1 MAKKKKPVMPAVPRD
16 HDDAS
21 LSELVPFRSKN
32 IKIFKSP
39 LFLLTILL
47 AIGVPFLF
55 AAMGSALG
63 NPDDQQRF
71 GALVTINLIICFF
84 VVMLFQLMIFFYS
97 RTSRPIWTY
106 MYPFAAVCVIMM
118 TPLIMPYFFVFRTI
132 LPGNI
137 GMGAN
142 SNFIMTFIGMFFGAG
157 LMEELLKATPILF
170 GAWWTLKAES
180 KPDLKENFFWK
191 IIHVRGPLDGALM
204 GIFAGGAFTF
214 IETGTQYVPNMVQDI
229 TKETGDLSLGMA
241 GGLLLLMP
249 RVLGSL
255 VGHMAYA
262 GIAGYFIGLAVIRPK
277 QMWKLLGIGWLAAS
291 IIHALWN
298 SVSVISPMLNYVIAG
313 ISAVG
318 LVAAILK
325 ARHIDAK
332 EAGRAAESF
341 GSIVVENDHKQKAK
355 PATTASPPPAQA
367 TAAPTPAPAAAPT
380 VAKAEILMLDIEGLQ
395 IPLRANS
402 AFDLGSEPALNG
414 RGAGVTAAVVPHPT
428 RKNVIGLRN
437 SGASAWSATLRDG
450 STQMIEINQNIRL
463 APGVTIDFGGN
474 LIGTVVGLG

>member
-1 MAKKKKPVMPAVPRD
+1 MAKKKKPVMPSVPRD
-16 HDDAS
+16 HDEAS
-21 LSELVPFRSKN
+21 FSELVPFRSKN

-55 AAMGSALG
+55 AAMGGALG
-63 NPDDQQRF
+63 DPDAQQRF
-71 GALVTINLIICFF
+71 GTLVTINLVICFF
-84 VVMLFQLMIFFYS
+84 IVMLFQLMIFFYS

-106 MYPFAAVCVIMM
+106 MYAFAVVCVIMM
-118 TPLIMPYFFVFRTI
+118 TPLIEPFFIVFRTI

-137 GMGAN
+137 GTGQD
-142 SNFIMTFIGMFFGAG
+142 SNFILTFIGMFFGAG
-157 LMEELLKATPILF
+157 LMEELLKAVPILF
-170 GAWWTLKAES
+170 GAWWALKANS
-180 KPDLKENFFWK
+180 TPSLKENMFWK

-214 IETGTQYVPNMVQDI
+214 IETGTQYVPNMVQNI

-277 QMWKLLGIGWLAAS
+277 QMWKLMAIGWLAAS

-298 SVSVISPMLNYVIAG
+298 SVSVISPMLQYVIAG

-332 EAGRAAESF
+332 DAGHTAESF
-341 GSIVVENDHKQKAK
+341 GSIVVGDDDK
-355 PATTASPPPAQA
+355 PKERPGTAASPPPAQA
-367 TAAPTPAPAAAPT
+367 KVTPAPTAAPA
-380 VAKAEILMLDIEGLQ
+380 VAKDEILMLDIEGLQ

-402 AFDLGSEPALNG
+402 VIDLGNEPALDG
-414 RGAGVTAAVVPHPT
+414 RGAGIAGAVVPHPT
-428 RKNVIGLRN
+428 RENVIGLRN
-437 SGASAWSATLRDG
+437 SGSTAWSATLRDG
-450 STQMIEINQNIRL
+450 SRQMIEINQNIRL
-463 APGVTIDFGGN
+463 APGVTIDFGSN

>member
-1 MAKKKKPVMPAVPRD
+1 MPTVPRD
-16 HDDAS
+16 HDEAS
-21 LSELVPFRSKN
+21 FSELVPFRSKN

-55 AAMGSALG
+55 AAMGGVLG
-63 NPDDQQRF
+63 NPDAQQRF
-71 GALVTINLIICFF
+71 GTLVTINLVICFF

-106 MYPFAAVCVIMM
+106 MFPFAAVCVIMM
-118 TPLIMPYFFVFRTI
+118 TPLITPYFFVFRTI

-137 GMGAN
+137 GSGPNA
-142 SNFIMTFIGMFFGAG
+142 NFIMTFIGMFFGAG

-170 GAWWTLKAES
+170 GAWWTLKADT
-180 KPDLKENFFWK
+180 KPSLKENIFWK
-191 IIHVRGPLDGALM
+191 VIHVRGPLDGALM

-214 IETGTQYVPNMVQDI
+214 IETGTQYVPNMVQSI
-229 TKETGDLSLGMA
+229 AKETGDLSLGMA

-277 QMWKLLGIGWLAAS
+277 QMWKLMAIGWLAAS

-298 SVSVISPMLNYVIAG
+298 SVSVISPMLQYVIAG

-325 ARHIDAK
+325 ARHIEAK
-332 EAGRAAESF
+332 DAGRTAESF
-341 GSIVVENDHKQKAK
+341 GSIVVGDDDK
-355 PATTASPPPAQA
+355 PKERPVTTAPPPPAQA
-367 TAAPTPAPAAAPT
+367 KVAPAPAPTAAPA
-380 VAKAEILMLDIEGLQ
+380 VNKEEILMLDIEGLQ

-402 AFDLGSEPALNG
+402 VIDLGNEPALDG
-414 RGAGVTAAVVPHPT
+414 RGAGVAGSIVPHPT
-428 RKNVIGLRN
+428 RENVIGLRN
-437 SGASAWSATLRDG
+437 SGAAAWSATLRDG
-450 STQMIEINQNIRL
+450 SKQMIEINQNIRL
-463 APGVTIDFGGN
+463 APGVTIDFGSN